1 MNTASMKSPTGA
13 ARMTAWL
20 PDFANPFHRPAGP
33 MDLSPLTKGL
43 VVISGTVMTA
53 LCAIAVGRALF
64 GFAPDL
70 PHLKNYVVAFHLVT
84 VLPCVPLGLYLLVA
98 PKGTEM
104 HKQLGKLWVA
114 LMVIT
119 ALSTLFIRDGMELS
133 WIHIFVPITLRAAYL
148 IVAKARKGDMKGH
161 RNEIVSL
168 YLGALMIPA
177 VWAFLIENRLM
188 AVMLYG

>member
-1 MNTASMKSPTGA
+1 MTTATQSYTTP
-13 ARMTAWL
+13 AWL
-20 PDFANPFHRPAGP
+20 PTFANPFHRPAGP
-33 MDLSPLTKGL
+33 MDLAPITRGL
-43 VVISGTVMTA
+43 VIVSGTLMSA
-53 LCAIAVGRALF
+53 LCAIAIGRALF

-70 PHLKNYVVAFHLVT
+70 PHLQNYVVAFHVT
-84 VLPCVPLGLYLLVA
+84 TVVPCVPLGLYLLLA
-98 PKGTEM
+98 PKGGAR

-119 ALSTLFIRDGMELS
+119 ALSTLFIRDGMQLS
-133 WIHIFVPITLRAAYL
+133 WIHIFVPITLRACYL
-148 IVAKARKGDMKGH
+148 IVAKARRGDIKGH

-188 AVMLYG
+188 ATMLYG